1 MKKKILIVVLTFALG
16 FCFVIK
22 PKAAGVNYDLIINGT
37 YVFKSGTPLSIVPR
51 IDIPFESNNVHF
63 SSITIGDTEIYYDS
77 LVVYQYG
84 IWLNN
89 SYNVI
94 SFNNAEFS
102 SSTIREYFYQ
112 FYKRLPTEINVY
124 NNFFVFYDKVVFP
137 DPHYRNISTSFTFV
151 KGNDKTIY
159 KSLVFEETYIKADN
173 QMIYDI
179 PNWNTKNYQVLQFRN
194 AEMSPEDVAY
204 LTNFG
209 YFTSTPTF
217 EEYDFKDLL
226 YTTADVPFKYL
237 SNIFSFDL
245 FGINLFVA
253 LTGIASLALLIIII
267 KRLTK

>member
-1 MKKKILIVVLTFALG
+1 MKKILIILLTFVLG
-16 FCFVIK
+16 FCFILK
-22 PKAAGVNYDLIINGT
+22 PKAAVTDYDLIINGSFE
-37 YVFKSGTPLSIVPR
+37 FKRETPLTIVPR
-51 IDIPFESNNVHF
+51 IDIPFESNNIQF
-63 SSITIGDTEIYYDS
+63 SSITIGETEIYYDS
-77 LVVYQYG
+77 LVVYQNG

-89 SYNVI
+89 TFNVI

-102 SSTIREYFYQ
+102 SPTMREYFYQ

-124 NNFFVFYDKVVFP
+124 NNFFVFFEKVNSP
-137 DPHYRNISTSFTFV
+137 DPQYRNISTSFTFV

-159 KSLVFEETYIKADN
+159 KSLVFENNYIKADN
-173 QMIYDI
+173 IVIYEI
-179 PNWNTKNYQVLQFRN
+179 PDWNNNNYQVLQFRN

-209 YFTSTPTF
+209 YFTSVPTF
-217 EEYDFKDLL
+217 EQYDFKDLL

-237 SNIFSFDL
+237 SNIFSFEL
-245 FGINLFVA
+245 FGINLFTA